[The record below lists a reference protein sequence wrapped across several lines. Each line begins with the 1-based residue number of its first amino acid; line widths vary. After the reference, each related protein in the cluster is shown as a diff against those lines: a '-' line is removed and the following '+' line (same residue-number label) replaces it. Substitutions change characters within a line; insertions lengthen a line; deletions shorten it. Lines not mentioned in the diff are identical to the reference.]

1 MLPKIKK
8 KIKSFLMDETGSISK
23 ANIIKGALFLSA
35 ATITLK
41 KVKAEVGGDDIGG
54 GNALKGTR
62 SNRCSGTVS
71 QYTCTVESDGKLHE
85 YKECTT
91 TNGQISPSCCGSH
104 GDTPG
109 HTNSATMK
117 HWNADMEFHSN
128 YLNFD
133 YDGHEL
139 EGDHSHHGYH
149 ADGNDLC
156 TDEGHTSHCSHGSHC
171 SSNLSCHWW

>member
-23 ANIIKGALFLSA
+23 ANIIRGALFLSA

-41 KVKAEVGGDDIGG
+41 KIKAEVGGEAISDGG
-54 GNALKGTR
+54 PVLDGTE
-62 SNRCSGTVS
+62 SNRCSNTVS
-71 QYTCTVESDGKLHE
+71 QYTCTVESDGKWHE
-85 YKECTT
+85 FKTCTT

-117 HWNADMEFHSN
+117 HWNADEEFHSN
-128 YLNFD
+128 YIDFD
-133 YDGHEL
+133 YDGHEMD
-139 EGDHSHHGYH
+139 GYHSHHGYH
-149 ADGNDLC
+149 ADGNALC
-156 TDEGHTSHCSHGSHC
+156 TEVDHTSHCSHSSHC
-171 SSNLSCHWW
+171 SNWTCKW